1 MTDIELANGY
11 ESSFLRAYTS
21 LPVKKQGRVPIPRP
35 IVDLFGVVVGLV
47 KLIALSSGDGLTNA
61 QMEEYFSRFDER
73 TLDDA
78 AEALRDMAKD
88 EAPLK
93 VLKRF
98 SSRKAG
104 LTYLQR
110 VLGPDGAELVMALNE
125 DLVFLTVFADQM
137 LRGIMPVI
145 KAWEDTLYVL
155 NDQSRRELSEA
166 IPLPIGLLQLLIDF
180 ENEFG
185 RKVLAKLPDDMVD
198 AAVSQVAIFDTSR
211 FMPDRESVDKYL
223 NSDAENR
230 IRLIDE
236 SLVKKLRGAVTAL
249 QVSEDGV
256 SQAANSLTE
265 LIDRLLRD
273 FANDDETMTWLETN
287 CLADD
292 TTIYRKDGVIR
303 PTKLGQC
310 LCFLYGGGTV
320 PERIEGNEQGSEMLA
335 TLYYY
340 LAKSMT
346 CARNR
351 LQKIKHS
358 DVGGDEEKRE
368 IEEARLAILGVV
380 EIAHRFCWVYKG
392 ELPHCFKPAN
402 RIDSGR
408 SQSPALPDGSISPS

>member
-11 ESSFLRAYTS
+11 ESSFLRVYTS

-78 AEALRDMAKD
+78 VEALRGMAKD

-104 LTYLQR
+104 LTYFQR

-236 SLVKKLRGAVTAL
+236 PLVKKLRGAVTAL

-335 TLYYY
+335 TLCYY

>member
-110 VLGPDGAELVMALNE
+110 VLGPDGAELVKALNE
-125 DLVFLTVFADQM
+125 DLAFLTVFADQM

-198 AAVSQVAIFDTSR
+198 AAVSQVAIFDTGR

-236 SLVKKLRGAVTAL
+236 PLVK
-249 QVSEDGV
+249 
-256 SQAANSLTE
+256 N
-265 LIDRLLRD
+265 
-273 FANDDETMTWLETN
+273 
-287 CLADD
+287 
-292 TTIYRKDGVIR
+292 
-303 PTKLGQC
+303 
-310 LCFLYGGGTV
+310 
-320 PERIEGNEQGSEMLA
+320 
-335 TLYYY
+335 Y
-340 LAKSMT
+340 L
-346 CARNR
+346 
-351 LQKIKHS
+351 
-358 DVGGDEEKRE
+358 
-368 IEEARLAILGVV
+368 
-380 EIAHRFCWVYKG
+380 
-392 ELPHCFKPAN
+392 
-402 RIDSGR
+402 
-408 SQSPALPDGSISPS
+408 

>member
-1 MTDIELANGY
+1 M
-11 ESSFLRAYTS
+11 
-21 LPVKKQGRVPIPRP
+21 
-35 IVDLFGVVVGLV
+35 
-47 KLIALSSGDGLTNA
+47 
-61 QMEEYFSRFDER
+61 
-73 TLDDA
+73 
-78 AEALRDMAKD
+78 
-88 EAPLK
+88 
-93 VLKRF
+93 
-98 SSRKAG
+98 
-104 LTYLQR
+104 
-110 VLGPDGAELVMALNE
+110 
-125 DLVFLTVFADQM
+125 
-137 LRGIMPVI
+137 
-145 KAWEDTLYVL
+145 
-155 NDQSRRELSEA
+155 
-166 IPLPIGLLQLLIDF
+166 
-180 ENEFG
+180 
-185 RKVLAKLPDDMVD
+185 
-198 AAVSQVAIFDTSR
+198 
-211 FMPDRESVDKYL
+211 
-223 NSDAENR
+223 
-230 IRLIDE
+230 
-236 SLVKKLRGAVTAL
+236 
-249 QVSEDGV
+249 
-256 SQAANSLTE
+256 
-265 LIDRLLRD
+265 
-273 FANDDETMTWLETN
+273 ETN

-408 SQSPALPDGSISPS
+408 SQSPALPDGSISPSRSSLRTIISTLLAYMLLSRRWMGRSRRVWAVLAWRGSGERGSCRVRAIISDICSIHVVGRCLKCAFPVKLRQRGRIALGLRRAPVLADVRFSPIAARV